1 MNWGLYAVVRNLF
14 FAKNCSAPRY
24 MTIIFVEWV
33 LVYRSDG
40 CITLYRARNKNR
52 FTPTFILELD
62 DINWPQLLTSFGM
75 APPKDSNAS
84 FKGHSEESIFRI
96 PPYKYM
102 HVLDQTTNITRV
114 EIGPKTYIRQE
125 NERVIH
131 GPQDMIIIPPYH
143 YCIICN
149 PVLRNAENAV
159 VYDNVGQIK
168 LKHADLEVR
177 LQQDPFPLYPGE
189 VIHVGVTPLT
199 VVPSNT
205 ALRLKA
211 IRDFEDDTI
220 KRIAG
225 DEWLF
230 EGPGTFIPRKEVEVL
245 ETISA
250 IVINP
255 NQALKLRATAETVDR
270 DGKERVTGEEWIV
283 KKTGAYLPG
292 AYEEI
297 VDVVNAYVLTDK
309 DAVHVKAKKTF
320 VDEFGK
326 TRKNG
331 EEWLI
336 TLADT
341 ETFIPGV
348 YEDVVGI
355 VKITTLSNRQYCVI
369 LDPLD
374 TDGKPQLGR
383 KKLIKGEKSF
393 FLKPGEKLEA
403 GIQDV
408 HVLSENEGIILRA
421 REAFQDNSETPVV
434 NRNPGDRWMIKGPT
448 EYIPSTEVEIVTK
461 RYAIALDENEGI
473 YVRNIKSGQV
483 RLISG
488 STYMLNQDEEL
499 WVKELPP
506 QIEELLNKGHD
517 PLSDRGSWRLKADT
531 AHFKQKATKSEEE
544 GAKAVTLRVPHN
556 AAVQIYDY
564 KQKKSRVIFGP
575 DLVMLAPDE
584 QFTQLCLSGDK
595 PKRPNV
601 IKTLCL
607 LLGPDFCTDIIT
619 VETADHARLSLQL
632 SYNWYF
638 DIGDKSPE
646 AAAKL
651 FSVPDFIGDL
661 CKAIASRIRGSVAGT
676 NFDDF
681 HKNSAKIIRTAV
693 FGVDDNK
700 KVRRTFN
707 FPQNNLNITSV
718 DIQSVEPVDQRT
730 RDSLQKSVQLAIE
743 ITTQS
748 QEATARH
755 EAERREQEARGRL
768 ERQRISDE
776 VEAEKSRKN
785 LLELKVSSMSI
796 ENCGQAKA
804 EALSR
809 AEAKRIEAEAAVEQ
823 AKSKAEAMT
832 IEAETELVR
841 LRKAREEE
849 LHYRKEQNNIEVQ
862 KLKEVA
868 DIEVQKFKN
877 MVESLGSDTIQA
889 VACAGQDFQV
899 KLLQGLGIQS
909 ALITDGNTPINL
921 FNTAQGFLGGAIAA
935 KKQRLDSGAS
945 ISS

>member
-1 MNWGLYAVVRNLF
+1 MTDCHFHKILDLYNV
-14 FAKNCSAPRY
+14 
-24 MTIIFVEWV
+24 
-33 LVYRSDG
+33 D
-40 CITLYRARNKNR
+40 
-52 FTPTFILELD
+52 
-62 DINWPQLLTSFGM
+62 WPPLASSSENM
-75 APPKDSNAS
+75 APIKESDRSS
-84 FKGHSEESIFRI
+84 KEQSIFRI

-102 HVLDQTTNITRV
+102 HVLDQTSNITRV
-114 EIGPKTYIRQE
+114 EVGPKTYIRQE

-131 GPQDMIIIPPYH
+131 GPQDMVIIPPCH
-143 YCIICN
+143 YCVIRN
-149 PVLRNAENAV
+149 PVVKNEESAL
-159 VYDNVGQIK
+159 VYDKIGQIK
-168 LKHADLEVR
+168 LKHGDLEVR
-177 LQQDPFPLYPGE
+177 LEQDPFPLYPGE
-189 VIHVGVTPLT
+189 IIDTDITPLT
-199 VVPSNT
+199 VVSSNC

-211 IRDFEDDTI
+211 VRDFEDGEV
-220 KRIAG
+220 KRTAG

-230 EGPGTFIPRKEVEVL
+230 EGPATFIPRKEVEVV
-245 ETISA
+245 ETILA
-250 IVINP
+250 TVINP
-255 NQALKLRATAETVDR
+255 NQALKLSAKAETKDR
-270 DGKERVTGEEWIV
+270 DGKDRVTGEEWIV

-297 VDVVNAYVLTDK
+297 MDVVNAYVLTDK
-309 DAVHVKAKKTF
+309 EAVHVKAKKTF

-336 TLADT
+336 TLKDT
-341 ETFIPGV
+341 ETYIPGV
-348 YEDVVGI
+348 YEDVMGI
-355 VKITTLSNRQYCVI
+355 IKITTLSNRQYCVI
-369 LDPLD
+369 LDPIGEN
-374 TDGKPQLGR
+374 GKPQLGR

-393 FLKPGEKLEA
+393 FLQPGEKLEA
-403 GIQDV
+403 GIQDI
-408 HVLSENEGIILRA
+408 HILSENEGLILKA
-421 REAFQDNSETPVV
+421 REAFQDNSETPAV

-448 EYIPSTEVEIVTK
+448 EYIPPTQVEIITK

-473 YVRNIKSGQV
+473 YVRNIKSGQI

-499 WVKELPP
+499 WDKDLPP
-506 QIEELLNKGHD
+506 QVEELLNQGLD
-517 PLSDRGSWRLKADT
+517 PLSDRGSWRMARGV
-531 AHFKQKATKSEEE
+531 AAAQVKQKSKSEEG
-544 GAKAVTLRVPHN
+544 GARAITLRVPHN

-564 KQKKSRVIFGP
+564 KQKKSRVTFGP

-584 QFTQLCLSGDK
+584 QFTQLSLSGDK
-595 PKRPNV
+595 PKRPSV

-638 DIGDKSPE
+638 DIGDKGPV

-661 CKAIASRIRGSVAGT
+661 CKAVASRIRGTVAGT

-693 FGVDDNK
+693 FGLDDNK
-700 KVRRTFN
+700 KIRKTFN

-776 VEAEKSRKN
+776 VEAEKSKKN
-785 LLELKVSSMSI
+785 LLELKASSIAI

-809 AEAKRIEAEAAVEQ
+809 AEAQRIEAEAAVEQ
-823 AKSKAEAMT
+823 ARSKAEAMK
-832 IEAETELVR
+832 IEAETELER
-841 LRKAREEE
+841 LRKAREDE
-849 LHYRKEQNNIEVQ
+849 LKYLKDQNDLEVS
-862 KLKEVA
+862 KLREIA
-868 DIEVQKFKN
+868 DIETQKFKTL
-877 MVESLGSDTIQA
+877 VESLGRETIQT
-889 VACAGQDFQV
+889 VASAGQDFQV

-921 FNTAQGFLGGAIAA
+921 FSTAQGFLGGAMSSLSP
-935 KKQRLDSGAS
+935 KRQRLDSDAS
-945 ISS
+945 

>member
-1 MNWGLYAVVRNLF
+1 M
-14 FAKNCSAPRY
+14 PP
-24 MTIIFVEWV
+24 E
-33 LVYRSDG
+33 RSSQRKKRSSQD
-40 CITLYRARNKNR
+40 L
-52 FTPTFILELD
+52 
-62 DINWPQLLTSFGM
+62 SM
-75 APPKDSNAS
+75 APHKESDVSS
-84 FKGHSEESIFRI
+84 KGEKSIFRI
-96 PPYKYM
+96 APYKYM

-125 NERVIH
+125 NERVLL
-131 GPQDMIIIPPYH
+131 GPDDMIIIPPCH
-143 YCIICN
+143 YCTIRN
-149 PVLRNAENAV
+149 PVVRNAENAL
-159 VYDNVGQIK
+159 VYDKVGQIK
-168 LKHADLEVR
+168 LKHGDLEVR
-177 LQQDPFPLYPGE
+177 LEQEPFPLYPGE
-189 VIHVGVTPLT
+189 IIDMPVTPLT
-199 VVPSNT
+199 VVSANS
-205 ALRLKA
+205 ALRLTA
-211 IRDFEDDTI
+211 IRDFEDGDINRT
-220 KRIAG
+220 AG

-230 EGPGTFIPRKEVEVL
+230 EGPATFIPRKEVEVL
-245 ETISA
+245 ETIFA
-250 IVINP
+250 TVINP
-255 NQALKLRATAETVDR
+255 NQALRLRAKAETKDR

-297 VDVVNAYVLTDK
+297 VDVVNAHVLTEK
-309 DAVHVKAKKTF
+309 EAVHVKAKKTF

-336 TLADT
+336 TLNDT
-341 ETFIPGV
+341 ETYIPGV
-348 YEDVVGI
+348 YEDVLGI
-355 VKITTLSNRQYCVI
+355 IKITTLSNRQYCVI
-369 LDPLD
+369 LDPVGE
-374 TDGKPQLGR
+374 DGKPQLGR

-393 FLKPGEKLEA
+393 FLQPGEKLEA

-408 HVLSENEGIILRA
+408 YVLSETEGLILKA
-421 REAFQDNSETPVV
+421 REQFQDTSETPPVT
-434 NRNPGDRWMIKGPT
+434 RNPGDRWMIKGPT
-448 EYIPSTEVEIVTK
+448 EYIPPTEVEIIIK
-461 RYAIALDENEGI
+461 RYAIALDDNEGI
-473 YVRNIKSGQV
+473 YVRNIKSGHI

-499 WVKELPP
+499 WVKELP
-506 QIEELLNKGHD
+506 QQVEELLNQGHD
-517 PLSDRGSWRLKADT
+517 PLSDRGSWRMARGV
-531 AHFKQKATKSEEE
+531 AAAQVKQKTRSEED
-544 GAKAVTLRVPHN
+544 GAKAITLRVPHN

-564 KQKKSRVIFGP
+564 KQKRSRVIFGP

-584 QFTQLCLSGDK
+584 QFTQLSLSGDK

-638 DIGDKSPE
+638 DVGDKSPE

-661 CKAIASRIRGSVAGT
+661 CKAVASRIRGTVAGT

-693 FGVDDNK
+693 FGLDENK
-700 KVRRTFN
+700 KVRKTFN

-768 ERQRISDE
+768 ERQKISDE
-776 VEAEKSRKN
+776 VEAEKERKS
-785 LLELKVSSMSI
+785 LLELKVSSMAI

-809 AEAKRIEAEAAVEQ
+809 AEAQRIEAEAAVEQ
-823 AKSKAEAMT
+823 ARSKAEAMK
-832 IEAETELVR
+832 IEAETELER
-841 LRKAREEE
+841 LHKARNEE
-849 LHYRKEQNNIEVQ
+849 LRYFKEQNALEVEKLKQVAEIEVS
-862 KLKEVA
+862 
-868 DIEVQKFKN
+868 KFKN
-877 MVESLGSDTIQA
+877 LVESLGRETIQS
-889 VACAGQDFQV
+889 VASAGQEFQV

-921 FNTAQGFLGGAIAA
+921 FNTAQGFLGGALMPPS
-935 KKQRLDSGAS
+935 KRQRKDSDES
-945 ISS
+945 

>member
-1 MNWGLYAVVRNLF
+1 MGYGFRQNIY
-14 FAKNCSAPRY
+14 K
-24 MTIIFVEWV
+24 
-33 LVYRSDG
+33 
-40 CITLYRARNKNR
+40 
-52 FTPTFILELD
+52 LESSTD
-62 DINWPQLLTSFGM
+62 WPPLPSLQAM
-75 APPKDSNAS
+75 APNKESDS
-84 FKGHSEESIFRI
+84 SEKSIYRI
-96 PPYKYM
+96 PPYYYM
-102 HVLDQTTNITRV
+102 HVLDQTANTTRV
-114 EIGPKTYIRQE
+114 ETGPKTYIRQE
-125 NERVIH
+125 NERVLH
-131 GPQDMIIIPPYH
+131 PPKKMVIIPPCH

-149 PVLRNAENAV
+149 PVIRDADNAL
-159 VYDNVGQIK
+159 VYDSAGQIK
-168 LKHADLEVR
+168 LKHADYEVR
-177 LQQDPFPLYPGE
+177 LEQDPFPLYPGE
-189 VIHVGVTPLT
+189 NMHLEVTPLT
-199 VVPSNT
+199 VVSSNS

-211 IRDFEDDTI
+211 IRDVEEDGV
-220 KRIAG
+220 KRVAG

-250 IVINP
+250 IVINI
-255 NQALKLRATAETVDR
+255 NQALKLRATSETKDR
-270 DGKERVTGEEWIV
+270 EGKQRVTGEEWII

-292 AYEEI
+292 VYEEI
-297 VDVVNAYVLTDK
+297 IDVVSAHILTDK
-309 DAVHVKAKKTF
+309 EAVHVKAKKTF

-336 TLADT
+336 TLQDT
-341 ETFIPGV
+341 EAYIPGV
-348 YEDVVGI
+348 YEDVLGTVP
-355 VKITTLSNRQYCVI
+355 ITTLSNRQYCVI
-369 LDPLD
+369 LDP
-374 TDGKPQLGR
+374 TGADGKPQLGR

-393 FLKPGEKLEA
+393 FLLPGESLEA

-408 HVLSENEGIILRA
+408 YVLSENEGLILKA
-421 REAFQDNSETPVV
+421 REAFQDSSETPPKD
-434 NRNPGDRWMIKGPT
+434 RNPGDRWMIKGPT
-448 EYIPSTEVEIVTK
+448 EYIPPTEVEIVTK

-473 YVRNIKSGQV
+473 YVRNIKSGHV
-483 RLISG
+483 RLVSG
-488 STYMLNQDEEL
+488 ATYMLTQDEEL

-506 QIEELLNKGHD
+506 QVQELLDKGHE
-517 PLSDRGSWRLKADT
+517 PLSDRGAWR
-531 AHFKQKATKSEEE
+531 TKLAASAPYPAKMHKSDDE

-556 AAVQIYDY
+556 AAVQVYDY
-564 KQKKSRVIFGP
+564 KEKKSRVVFGP

-584 QFTQLCLSGDK
+584 QFTQLSISGDK

-638 DIGDKSPE
+638 DIGNKGPE

-661 CKAIASRIRGSVAGT
+661 CKAIASRIRGTVAGT

-693 FGVDDNK
+693 FGLDENK
-700 KVRRTFN
+700 KVRKSFL
-707 FPQNNLNITSV
+707 FPQNNLYITSV

-748 QEATARH
+748 QEATARQ

-776 VEAEKSRKN
+776 VEAEKSRKA
-785 LLELKVSSMSI
+785 LLELKVSSMTI
-796 ENCGQAKA
+796 ESCGQTKA
-804 EALSR
+804 EAMS
-809 AEAKRIEAEAAVEQ
+809 RIEAQRIESEAAVEQ
-823 AKSKAEAMT
+823 AKAKAEAVK
-832 IEAETELVR
+832 IEAEMELER
-841 LRKAREEE
+841 LHKAREEE
-849 LHYRKEQNNIEVQ
+849 LLYLKQQNELEIS
-862 KLKEVA
+862 KLKQIA
-868 DIEVQKFKN
+868 DIETQKFKN
-877 MVESLGSDTIQA
+877 LVDSLGSDTIKS
-889 VACAGQDFQV
+889 VASAGQEFQV

-921 FNTAQGFLGGAIAA
+921 FSTAQGFLGGAMSQITKRA
-935 KKQRLDSGAS
+935 RMDSDAS
-945 ISS
+945 